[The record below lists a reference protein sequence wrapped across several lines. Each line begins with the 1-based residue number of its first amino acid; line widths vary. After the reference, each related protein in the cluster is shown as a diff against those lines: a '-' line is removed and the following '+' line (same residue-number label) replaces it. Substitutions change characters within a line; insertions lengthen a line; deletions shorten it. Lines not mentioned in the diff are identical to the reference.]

1 LDERWVDRAT
11 AAALQEANRR
21 RRLFLQGRDP
31 VAVRDKIAI
40 IVDDGLATGLTM
52 LAAIRE
58 IRKRGPRKIV
68 VAVPVAAA
76 KTVDN
81 LWSEVDDLVVLYV
94 PDGWFGA
101 IGAFYQRFEQ
111 LSDDEV
117 VALMKSAAPLE
128 IS

>member
-1 LDERWVDRAT
+1 
-11 AAALQEANRR
+11 
-21 RRLFLQGRDP
+21 
-31 VAVRDKIAI
+31 
-40 IVDDGLATGLTM
+40 
-52 LAAIRE
+52 
-58 IRKRGPRKIV
+58 
-68 VAVPVAAA
+68 
-76 KTVDN
+76 
-81 LWSEVDDLVVLYV
+81 VDDLVVLYV